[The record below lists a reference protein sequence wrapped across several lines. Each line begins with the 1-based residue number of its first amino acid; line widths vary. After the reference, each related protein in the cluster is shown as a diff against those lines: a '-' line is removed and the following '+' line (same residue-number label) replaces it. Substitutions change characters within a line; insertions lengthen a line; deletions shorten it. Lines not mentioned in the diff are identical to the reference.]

1 MYIVKSYF
9 VILSPSKE
17 KMEELIM
24 SNYGRCKDCE
34 WGEPESGTWKWYC
47 SYYKT
52 YEDPDEVQDCKQF
65 KERGSSSGGCFLT
78 TACCDY
84 KGLPDDCYELETMRK
99 LRDDYISKQSYG
111 EKLIKD
117 YYAEAPE
124 IVDRINSSANKD
136 EILKKMYEKITNIVK
151 MVDDG
156 KKDEAIIHYMMLLHD
171 LSKLK

>member
-1 MYIVKSYF
+1 M
-9 VILSPSKE
+9 PD
-17 KMEELIM
+17 EEC
-24 SNYGRCKDCE
+24 NNADCKDCE

-99 LRDDYISKQSYG
+99 LEMITYQDSLM
-111 EKLIKD
+111 EK
-117 YYAEAPE
+117 
-124 IVDRINSSANKD
+124 N
-136 EILKKMYEKITNIVK
+136 
-151 MVDDG
+151 
-156 KKDEAIIHYMMLLHD
+156 
-171 LSKLK
+171 

>member
-1 MYIVKSYF
+1 
-9 VILSPSKE
+9 
-17 KMEELIM
+17 M

-84 KGLPDDCYELETMRK
+84 KGLPDDCYELETMRRF
-99 LRDDYISKQSYG
+99 RDEYLLKQ
-111 EKLIKD
+111 KD
-117 YYAEAPE
+117 
-124 IVDRINSSANKD
+124 
-136 EILKKMYEKITNIVK
+136 
-151 MVDDG
+151 G
-156 KKDEAIIHYMMLLHD
+156 EAIVNLYYDRAPVIVERIEKMDKKEAILEYIYTQVQECVRLFEEKEYDNIEAKYLMMMYKVD
-171 LSKLK
+171 LYTMGELPF